1 MKFTRLLALATLSV
15 TALGFVSA
23 QDTPSASSPA
33 VAPAPEGMV
42 NVTFSYKPTRR
53 EAQTVKEV
61 NVAGEFNGWDAFATE
76 MKKQEDGTWSVTVPI
91 KKGKQQWKF
100 LVNGNWIQNMEPVVD
115 RIAPKPDGFVS
126 DPYGGKNCENE
137 F

>member
-1 MKFTRLLALATLSV
+1 
-15 TALGFVSA
+15 
-23 QDTPSASSPA
+23 
-33 VAPAPEGMV
+33 
-42 NVTFSYKPTRR
+42 
-53 EAQTVKEV
+53 VKEV

-126 DPYGGKNCENE
+126 DPYGGKNCENK